1 MDIKKQLDTTHVIN
15 NIEQQLLSVLNK
27 YKRHHVNVSN
37 VFELYRIKLVT
48 WCSNFEFP
56 ALEVNLEMESD
67 LVQVALSVLFR
78 LISFHF

>member
-1 MDIKKQLDTTHVIN
+1 M
-15 NIEQQLLSVLNK
+15 SVMYLNCT
-27 YKRHHVNVSN
+27 VSSWSHD
-37 VFELYRIKLVT
+37 VRIL
-48 WCSNFEFP
+48 NFP